1 MSEEKSILKIG
12 SVPCLTTSM
21 TRQVITED
29 ILRRRLGFNVRALRT
44 GLRLTLKR
52 AAERA
57 EMHWRHWQKVEAGE
71 TNVTLF
77 TLVRMA
83 GALDRE
89 PAALLGSPVP
99 VPVSTPAPEPAP
111 GAGVEVALAPAPPS
125 APASAPVP
133 VLTPAPLE
141 LGLRSA

>member
-1 MSEEKSILKIG
+1 
-12 SVPCLTTSM
+12 M

-44 GLRLTLKR
+44 GLGLTLKR

-71 TNVTLF
+71 TNITLF
-77 TLVRMA
+77 TLIRLA

-89 PAALLGSPVP
+89 PADLLGSPVP
-99 VPVSTPAPEPAP
+99 VPVSTPAPAPAP
-111 GAGVEVALAPAPPS
+111 VAALAPALAPAPS
-125 APASAPVP
+125 APASAPVA
-133 VLTPAPLE
+133 VLTAAPLE